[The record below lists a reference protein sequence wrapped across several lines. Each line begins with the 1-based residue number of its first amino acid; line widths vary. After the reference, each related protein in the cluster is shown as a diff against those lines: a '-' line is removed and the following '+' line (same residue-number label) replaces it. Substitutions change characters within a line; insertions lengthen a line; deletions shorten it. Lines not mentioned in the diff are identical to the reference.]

1 MISTEIQ
8 EAFAFEASKIAV
20 TTNRPV
26 EEVYQALMNNY
37 NRALGL
43 VERRIESQNFDYS
56 ENAKKFK

>member
-37 NRALGL
+37 SKALGL
-43 VERRIESQNFDYS
+43 VVRVENQNVNYS
-56 ENAKKFK
+56 ENAKMFK